1 MSNFSPFQSPDGT
14 ETDYG
19 HKLNVSSSHAA
30 AAREKNLSAAAKTPL
45 PLWALVPIVAIGIA
59 GGGYLMGNIAWGPNL
74 HGYNAIPV
82 PPPGVDSGGPPL
94 DPYDPQVWI
103 AKGKGVYGTVCISC
117 HGGTGE
123 GTPGKYPP
131 LKGSEWVIHGEE
143 LPVSIVLAGITGPL
157 HVKGAAYGSDPMPA
171 QAGSK
176 SNAEIAQVI
185 SYIRNEWG
193 NKASIIYDDQVDGV
207 RKKLGGRNPFNEG
220 ELTAIGH
227 ETNLPPSK
235 RNAAAAG
242 AAAPAAAGAAAPAP
256 AAAAPAAAPA
266 PAAK

>member
-30 AAREKNLSAAAKTPL
+30 AAREKNVPAAAKTPL

-59 GGGYLMGNIAWGPNL
+59 GGGYLMGNVGWGPNL
-74 HGYNAIPV
+74 HGYNAIPS
-82 PPPGVDSGGPPL
+82 PPPGETGGGPPL

-143 LPVSIVLAGITGPL
+143 RPVSIVLAGITGPL
-157 HVKGAAYGSDPMPA
+157 HVKGAVFGSDPMPA

-193 NKASIIYDDQVDGV
+193 NKASIVYDDQVDIV
-207 RKKLGGRNPFNEG
+207 RKKLGGRNPFSEA
-220 ELTAIGH
+220 ELTNIP
-227 ETNLPPSK
+227 ENSNLPPSK
-235 RNAAAAG
+235 RNAA
-242 AAAPAAAGAAAPAP
+242 AAAPAAAGAAAPA
-256 AAAAPAAAPA
+256 AAPAPA